1 MHFVSDDAEA
11 ADVAA
16 LRAEY
21 RRLAVEWD
29 EARDDPAQANRLF
42 DGLHALSKDIRGS
55 ADGQAAILSLL
66 DDPVTA
72 VRLAAATHA
81 LAFSERRAVEA
92 LEDIERENNGLHA
105 VSAKWTLRS
114 YRAGTLNLDW

>member
-1 MHFVSDDAEA
+1 VRENSEA
-11 ADVAA
+11 ADIGA

-42 DGLHALSKDIRGS
+42 DRLHALSKDIKGS
-55 ADGQAAILSLL
+55 SDGQAAILGLIE
-66 DDPVTA
+66 DPVTA
-72 VRLAAATHA
+72 VRLAAATYA

-92 LEDIERENNGLHA
+92 LEEIEREGGSLHS